1 MSHDA
6 GRVRG
11 IAQKVEIMKET
22 YSVIRSLLR
31 TEKGALQAV
40 SNQYLFNVKKDANKI
55 QIKQAVE
62 EIYKVKVAAVNTQVM
77 PGKLKRVRYQLGLT
91 PDWKKAVVT
100 LKPGQK
106 IDLA

>member
-1 MSHDA
+1 
-6 GRVRG
+6 
-11 IAQKVEIMKET
+11 MKES
-22 YSVIRSLLR
+22 YAVIRSLLR
-31 TEKGALQAV
+31 TEKGSIQAV

-62 EIYKVKVAAVNTQVM
+62 QIYKVKVDRVNTQVM
-77 PGKLKRVRYQLGLT
+77 PGKLKRVRYQVGYT

-100 LKPGQK
+100 LKAGQK